1 MHICNYITSL
11 SVNSNND
18 GNNSYHYN
26 RHYDDDDDDNDNKE
40 MMKRHKNMAN
50 LTIILKYITLFNQ

>member
-11 SVNSNND
+11 SVNNNNY

-26 RHYDDDDDDNDNKE
+26 RHYDDDDNKNKE

-50 LTIILKYITLFNQ
+50 LTIILKYITFI